1 MKVFIENDYET
12 MSAKAA
18 DEVMKIIGT
27 QTNPVLCTAS
37 GDSPKGLYKEMI
49 GKISKKKID
58 ISGWYFVGLDEWL
71 GMNKD
76 DEGSCRHHLD
86 NDLLKPLC
94 VHEKNIDFFDGKAKE
109 IQNEIQK
116 TENFIKEHGG
126 INVAIVG
133 LGVNGHVGMNEPG
146 TNPSLYSHISKIDR
160 ITQEVGQKYFKKHRQ
175 ITNGITLG
183 IANLMEAKHV
193 ILLVSDNK
201 KASIVQQVLEGEISE
216 MLPASF
222 LRQHKNFS
230 VYLDK
235 TAARLLHKK

>member
-27 QTNPVLCTAS
+27 QKNPVLCTAS

-94 VHEKNIDFFDGKAKE
+94 VHEKNIGFFDGKAKE

-235 TAARLLHKK
+235 TAARLLRKK

>member
-27 QTNPVLCTAS
+27 QKNPVLCTAS